1 MIDDSIFDINPHY
14 ELSIEFIGK
23 LKSKIVRVDN
33 FLANPERLLEFL
45 ETIPLQETIHESQR
59 PKGFYPGYQAYMTYD
74 FRHIQSCANYLVQQ
88 NFGYSAPYFNI
99 SYQCVDGN
107 KKVYGQSSHPHCD
120 DRSIAGNIFLNSNK
134 ELEENPNTGTTFYRL
149 KETGE
154 ECLFPNSCSY
164 RKERYGCNRPD
175 LS

>member
-59 PKGFYPGYQAYMTYD
+59 PKGFYPGYQLSLI
-74 FRHIQSCANYLVQQ
+74 HI
-88 NFGYSAPYFNI
+88 
-99 SYQCVDGN
+99 
-107 KKVYGQSSHPHCD
+107 
-120 DRSIAGNIFLNSNK
+120 
-134 ELEENPNTGTTFYRL
+134 
-149 KETGE
+149 
-154 ECLFPNSCSY
+154 
-164 RKERYGCNRPD
+164 
-175 LS
+175 